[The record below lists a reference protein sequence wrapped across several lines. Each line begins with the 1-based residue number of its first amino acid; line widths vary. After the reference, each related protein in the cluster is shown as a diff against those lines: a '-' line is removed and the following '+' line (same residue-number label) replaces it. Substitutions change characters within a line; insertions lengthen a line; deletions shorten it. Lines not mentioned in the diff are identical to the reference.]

1 MAQPWFGALLG
12 LGWQKSFDILTSQSY
27 DIHGL
32 LFSSP
37 NAVLTRLAAQLYSSI
52 FVHPLSVLIEP
63 LYQPKVR
70 DLARSGSKLGSVPF
84 GIAAC
89 LKDRFM
95 ARARL
100 DLARGSACSRP
111 GSARGSAH
119 CSSGLGSPR
128 LDSAWLGSA
137 RLGWLLGVRL
147 ISVLGSDSIWGFGYN
162 RLRNLFDA
170 RLGSARSLALAQLG
184 SSRLGSP

>member
-1 MAQPWFGALLG
+1 M
-12 LGWQKSFDILTSQSY
+12 TSQSY

-32 LFSSP
+32 IFSSP

-63 LYQPKVR
+63 FYQPKVR
-70 DLARSGSKLGSVPF
+70 DLARSGSKLGSVSF
-84 GIAAC
+84 GIAAR

-100 DLARGSACSRP
+100 DLARGSACSRS

-137 RLGWLLGVRL
+137 RLGSAGY
-147 ISVLGSDSIWGFGYN
+147 SGFGSF
-162 RLRNLFDA
+162 LFLA
-170 RLGSARSLALAQLG
+170 QTRFGASAIIGSGIYSMLDSAQLG
-184 SSRLGSP
+184 AWLWLSSAHLGLAHLSS